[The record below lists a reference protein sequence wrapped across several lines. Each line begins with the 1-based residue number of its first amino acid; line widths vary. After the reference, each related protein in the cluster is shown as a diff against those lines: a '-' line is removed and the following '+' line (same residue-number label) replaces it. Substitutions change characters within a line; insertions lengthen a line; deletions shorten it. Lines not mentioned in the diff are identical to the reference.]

1 MDDDLIRQLR
11 DPRLTVPEF
20 CSVVD
25 QRTEDIIQYDA
36 DRVCPRLQH
45 SILAF
50 MGDTPRD
57 SDGMTQWLIVNASRQ
72 TTKSTTTALAMANLA
87 EYTPGA
93 FAAIIAD
100 KKERAEDLFRA
111 IDISYE
117 YKPEEVKYPTIAN
130 RESRQLTFTHKGKI
144 RTLAANQENVGIG
157 RGASYLHMSEL
168 PFWNDPADVWF
179 KMGPAF
185 RNREN
190 AVIVMESTPAPM
202 SEPGAEW
209 YRDMCAEARKGH
221 GRFKF
226 LFVPFYESK
235 LNERNWDKSWKPD
248 STEMKLLEKYG
259 PPTGLE
265 PVKAKGAGY
274 LTLENLA
281 FRRRVMEEDKLIRR
295 YPELFFVFYPVNSIT
310 CWQQPGGGAIPL
322 HVLEK
327 HLEGDMIPWNPAD
340 NRYMQYQDPHPDGV
354 YVIGVDP
361 AGFGSGDQASFQVLE
376 VWENEW
382 RQVATFSSS
391 EADPPEVARY
401 ILEAA
406 KKYNNAE
413 VVVENNGVGAG
424 VLSILE
430 LASDYNGIVLVDPKG
445 VERRYHLKNLYY
457 HRRGS
462 TRAAPGIPASKRTN
476 SEAMAAMIDALM
488 DKLILHDAE
497 TIEQLRSY
505 RRDKELEDSEKF
517 KLLQPGK
524 VGRGR
529 RSKHHWDRI
538 SALLWACL
546 VARDVPVRYKPKTD
560 EQKQEEESNIK
571 QTLSLPF
578 DEWTAEQ
585 QQEYYKAQESAKN
598 KKKRKNK

>member
-1 MDDDLIRQLR
+1 MDDELIKQLR
-11 DPRLTVPEF
+11 DPRVTVPEF

-185 RNREN
+185 REN

-226 LFVPFYESK
+226 LFVPFYESN
-235 LNERNWDKSWKPD
+235 LNERRWEKAWKPD
-248 STEMKLLEKYG
+248 STELKLLEKYG
-259 PPTGLE
+259 PPTGVE
-265 PVKAKGAGY
+265 PVSMKGAGY

-310 CWQQPGGGAIPL
+310 CWQQPGGGAIPV
-322 HVLEK
+322 HVIER
-327 HLEGDMIPWNPAD
+327 HLEGEMVPWNPAD
-340 NRYMQYQDPHPDGV
+340 NRYMEYEPPRADAV

-376 VWENEW
+376 LWAEEW

-401 ILEAA
+401 VLEAA
-406 KKYNNAE
+406 KRYNNAE

-430 LASDYNGIVLVDPKG
+430 LASDYNGVVLVDPRG
-445 VERRYHLKNLYY
+445 TERRYHLKNLYY
-457 HRRGS
+457 H
-462 TRAAPGIPASKRTN
+462 IN
-476 SEAMAAMIDALM
+476 
-488 DKLILHDAE
+488 
-497 TIEQLRSY
+497 
-505 RRDKELEDSEKF
+505 
-517 KLLQPGK
+517 LL
-524 VGRGR
+524 
-529 RSKHHWDRI
+529 
-538 SALLWACL
+538 
-546 VARDVPVRYKPKTD
+546 
-560 EQKQEEESNIK
+560 
-571 QTLSLPF
+571 
-578 DEWTAEQ
+578 
-585 QQEYYKAQESAKN
+585 
-598 KKKRKNK
+598 

>member
-11 DPRLTVPEF
+11 DPRVTVPEF

-185 RNREN
+185 RTREN

-235 LNERNWDKSWKPD
+235 LNERNWHPSWKPD
-248 STEMKLLEKYG
+248 STELKLLEKYG
-259 PPTGLE
+259 PPTG
-265 PVKAKGAGY
+265 
-274 LTLENLA
+274 LENLA

-310 CWQQPGGGAIPL
+310 CWQQPGGGAIPA

-327 HLEGDMIPWNPAD
+327 HLEGEMVLWDPPDNMYMEYEPPKAD
-340 NRYMQYQDPHPDGV
+340 AI

-376 VWENEW
+376 LWADEW
-382 RQVATFSSS
+382 KQVATFSSS
-391 EADPPEVARY
+391 EASPPEVARHV
-401 ILEAA
+401 LDAA
-406 KKYNNAE
+406 KRYNDAE

-430 LASDYNGIVLVDPKG
+430 LASDYNGVVLVDQSG
-445 VERRYHLKNLYY
+445 VERRFQLKNLYY
-457 HRRGS
+457 HKRGS
-462 TRAAPGIPASKRTN
+462 ARSAPGIPASKRTN

-488 DKLILHDAE
+488 DRLTLKDAE
-497 TIEQLRSY
+497 TVEQLRSY

-524 VGRGR
+524 TGRGR

-546 VARDVPVRYKPKTD
+546 VARDLPVRYKPKTK
-560 EQKQEEESNIK
+560 EQAELEKNELDQIMQK
-571 QTLSLPF
+571 PF

-585 QQEYYKAQESAKN
+585 QQEYYKAQESTKN
-598 KKKRKNK
+598 KKKNRYK

>member
-1 MDDDLIRQLR
+1 VDDDLLRKLR

-20 CSVVD
+20 GSVVD
-25 QRTEDIIQYDA
+25 QRTEDIIRYDA

-45 SILAF
+45 SILSF

-117 YKPEEVKYPTIAN
+117 YKPDEVKYPTIAN

-157 RGASYLHMSEL
+157 RGASYLHMSEV

-185 RNREN
+185 RNRKN

-221 GRFKF
+221 GRLKF
-226 LFVPFYESK
+226 LFVPYHESK
-235 LNERNWDKSWKPD
+235 LNERNWHPSWKPD
-248 STEMKLLEKYG
+248 STEFKLLEKYG
-259 PPTGLE
+259 PPTGME
-265 PVKAKGAGY
+265 PISNPGSSY

-295 YPELFFVFYPVNSIT
+295 YPELFFVFYPVNSIS
-310 CWQQPGGGAIPL
+310 CWQQPGGGAIPV

-327 HLEGDMIPWNPAD
+327 HLEADLEPWEPLD
-340 NRYMQYQDPHPDGV
+340 NMYMEYSEPHPDGV

-376 VWENEW
+376 VWSDEW
-382 RQVATFSSS
+382 VQVATFSSN
-391 EADPPEVARY
+391 EPNPPEVARY
-401 ILEAA
+401 VLEAA
-406 KKYNNAE
+406 KRYNDAE

-424 VLSILE
+424 ILSVLE
-430 LASDYNGIVLVDPKG
+430 LASDYNGVVLVNTQG
-445 VERRYHLKNLYY
+445 VERKYHLKNLYY

-462 TRAAPGIPASKRTN
+462 VRATPGIPASKRTN
-476 SEAMAAMIDALM
+476 AEAMAAMIDALM
-488 DKLILHDAE
+488 DKLVLKDAE
-497 TIEQLRSY
+497 TVEQLRSY

-517 KLLQPGK
+517 KLLKPGK

-546 VARDVPVRYKPKTD
+546 IARDLPVRYRPKT
-560 EQKQEEESNIK
+560 QKQILEDRDKIN
-571 QTLSLPF
+571 TMLDLPF
-578 DEWTAEQ
+578 DEWTGEQ
-585 QQEYYKAQESAKN
+585 QQEYYKAQEAAN
-598 KKKRKNK
+598 KKKRKAK

>member
-1 MDDDLIRQLR
+1 MDDDLIKQLR

-25 QRTEDIIQYDA
+25 QKTEDIIQYDA

-45 SILAF
+45 SILSF

-117 YKPEEVKYPTIAN
+117 YKPEEIKYPTISN

-157 RGASYLHMSEL
+157 RGASFLHMSEL

-235 LNERNWDKSWKPD
+235 LNERMWRNEWRLD
-248 STEMKLLEKYG
+248 STEMKLMEKYG
-259 PPTGLE
+259 PPSGIE
-265 PVKAKGAGY
+265 PVSMPGAEY

-310 CWQQPGGGAIPL
+310 CWQQPGGGAIPA

-327 HLEGDMIPWNPAD
+327 HIDSNLTTWAPKD
-340 NRYMQYQDPHPDGV
+340 NMYMEYKEPHPDGV

-376 VWENEW
+376 LWADQWE
-382 RQVATFSSS
+382 QVATFSSNQPS
-391 EADPPEVARY
+391 PPEVARY
-401 ILEAA
+401 VLETA
-406 KKYNNAE
+406 KRYNNAE

-424 VLSILE
+424 ILSVLE
-430 LASDYNGIVLVDPKG
+430 LASDYNGVVLVDSNG
-445 VERRYHLKNLYY
+445 RERKFHLKNLYY

-462 TRAAPGIPASKRTN
+462 AGSAPGIPASKRTN

-488 DKLILHDAE
+488 DRLVLNDAE
-497 TIEQLRSY
+497 TVEQLRSY

-517 KLLQPGK
+517 KLLQPNK
-524 VGRGR
+524 LGRGR
-529 RSKHHWDRI
+529 RAKHHWDRI

-546 VARDVPVRYKPKTD
+546 VARDLPVRYKPKTQED
-560 EQKQEEESNIK
+560 KEQEEQELQKQLDK
-571 QTLSLPF
+571 PF
-578 DEWTAEQ
+578 DAWTYEEQ
-585 QQEYYKAQESAKN
+585 QAYYKTYE
-598 KKKRKNK
+598 KKKGKKSRG

>member
-1 MDDDLIRQLR
+1 MDDELLRQLR
-11 DPRLTVPEF
+11 DPRVTVPEF

-45 SILAF
+45 SILGF

-57 SDGMTQWLIVNASRQ
+57 DDGMTQWLIVNASRQ

-117 YKPEEVKYPTIAN
+117 YKPEEVRYPTIPN

-157 RGASYLHMSEL
+157 RGASYLHMSEV

-185 RNREN
+185 RNRQN

-221 GRFKF
+221 GRLKF
-226 LFVPFYESK
+226 LFVPFHESR
-235 LNERNWDKSWKPD
+235 LNERKWHPSWKPD
-248 STEMKLLEKYG
+248 GAEIKLLEKYG
-259 PPTGLE
+259 PPTGEE
-265 PVKAKGAGY
+265 PVSNPGSNY

-310 CWQQPGGGAIPL
+310 CWQQPGGGAIPA
-322 HVLEK
+322 HVIEK
-327 HLEGDMIPWNPAD
+327 HLERDMVTWNPAD
-340 NRYMQYQDPHPDGV
+340 NMYMEYEPPKADAI

-376 VWENEW
+376 LWAEEW
-382 RQVATFSSS
+382 TQVATFSSN
-391 EADPPEVARY
+391 EANPPEVARY
-401 ILEAA
+401 VLEAA
-406 KKYNNAE
+406 KRYNNAE

-430 LASDYNGIVLVDPKG
+430 LASDYNGIVLVDQKG
-445 VERRYHLKNLYY
+445 IERRFQLKNLYY
-457 HRRGS
+457 HKRGAS
-462 TRAAPGIPASKRTN
+462 SAPGIPASKRTN

-488 DKLILHDAE
+488 DRLILKDAE

-524 VGRGR
+524 TGRGR

-546 VARDVPVRYKPKTD
+546 VARDLPVRYKPKT
-560 EQKQEEESNIK
+560 EQEILKDKNEIEQIMQK
-571 QTLSLPF
+571 PF

-585 QQEYYKAQESAKN
+585 QQEYYKAQESTKN
-598 KKKRKNK
+598 KKKNRYK

>member
-1 MDDDLIRQLR
+1 MDDDLIKQLR
-11 DPRLTVPEF
+11 DPRVTVPEF

-45 SILAF
+45 SILGF

-57 SDGMTQWLIVNASRQ
+57 DDGMTQWLIVNASRQ

-117 YKPEEVKYPTIAN
+117 YKPEEVKYPTIPN

-157 RGASYLHMSEL
+157 RGASYLHMSEV

-185 RNREN
+185 RNRQN

-221 GRFKF
+221 GRLKF

-235 LNERNWDKSWKPD
+235 LNERIWKDGWRLD
-248 STEMKLLEKYG
+248 STEMKLMEKYG
-259 PPTGLE
+259 PPTGME
-265 PVKAKGAGY
+265 PVSMSGAEY

-310 CWQQPGGGAIPL
+310 CWQQPGGGAIPV

-327 HLEGDMIPWNPAD
+327 HLEANLVPWAPKDNMYMEYKKPNPDA
-340 NRYMQYQDPHPDGV
+340 V

-376 VWENEW
+376 VWEDEW
-382 RQVATFSSS
+382 VQVATFSSNQPN
-391 EADPPEVARY
+391 PPEVARY
-401 ILEAA
+401 VLEAA
-406 KKYNNAE
+406 KRYNNAE
-413 VVVENNGVGAG
+413 VVV
-424 VLSILE
+424 
-430 LASDYNGIVLVDPKG
+430 
-445 VERRYHLKNLYY
+445 
-457 HRRGS
+457 
-462 TRAAPGIPASKRTN
+462 
-476 SEAMAAMIDALM
+476 
-488 DKLILHDAE
+488 
-497 TIEQLRSY
+497 
-505 RRDKELEDSEKF
+505 
-517 KLLQPGK
+517 
-524 VGRGR
+524 
-529 RSKHHWDRI
+529 
-538 SALLWACL
+538 
-546 VARDVPVRYKPKTD
+546 
-560 EQKQEEESNIK
+560 
-571 QTLSLPF
+571 
-578 DEWTAEQ
+578 
-585 QQEYYKAQESAKN
+585 
-598 KKKRKNK
+598 

>member
-1 MDDDLIRQLR
+1 MDDDLIKQLR
-11 DPRLTVPEF
+11 DPRVTVPEF

-45 SILAF
+45 SILGF

-57 SDGMTQWLIVNASRQ
+57 EDGMTQWLIVNASRQ

-117 YKPEEVKYPTIAN
+117 YKPEEVKYPTIPN

-157 RGASYLHMSEL
+157 RGASYLHMSEV

-185 RNREN
+185 RNRQN

-221 GRFKF
+221 GRLKF
-226 LFVPFYESK
+226 LFVPFHESR
-235 LNERNWDKSWKPD
+235 LNERKWHPSWKPD
-248 STEMKLLEKYG
+248 STEIKLLEKYG
-259 PPTGLE
+259 PPTGVE
-265 PVKAKGAGY
+265 PINNPGANY

-310 CWQQPGGGAIPL
+310 CWQQPGGGAIPV
-322 HVLEK
+322 HVLER
-327 HLEGDMIPWNPAD
+327 HLEAELVPWNPKD
-340 NRYMQYQDPHPDGV
+340 NRYMEYSEPHPDAV

-361 AGFGSGDQASFQVLE
+361 AGFGSGDHASFQVLE
-376 VWENEW
+376 VWADEW
-382 RQVATFSSS
+382 KQVATFSSS

-406 KKYNNAE
+406 KRYNDAE

-430 LASDYNGIVLVDPKG
+430 LASDYNGVVLVSVNG
-445 VERRYHLKNLYY
+445 VEKKHYLKNLYY
-457 HRRGS
+457 NKRGTNS
-462 TRAAPGIPASKRTN
+462 TPGIPASKRKN
-476 SEAMAAMIDALM
+476 AEAMAAMIDALM
-488 DKLILHDAE
+488 DRLVLNDME
-497 TIEQLRSY
+497 TVEQLRSY

-524 VGRGR
+524 LGRGR

-546 VARDVPVRYKPKTD
+546 IARDAPVRLKPKTQ
-560 EQKQEEESNIK
+560 EQLQEQEDLLSNMMEK
-571 QTLSLPF
+571 PF
-578 DEWTAEQ
+578 DEWTHEQ
-585 QQEYYKAQESAKN
+585 QQEYYKAQNVQKN
-598 KKKRKNK
+598 KKKSKFR

>member
-1 MDDDLIRQLR
+1 MDDELLLQLR
-11 DPRLTVPEF
+11 DPRVTVPEF

-25 QRTEDIIQYDA
+25 QRTEDIIRYDV
-36 DRVCPRLQH
+36 DRVCPRLQR

-157 RGASYLHMSEL
+157 RGASYLHMSEV

-185 RNREN
+185 RNRKN

-221 GRFKF
+221 GRLKF
-226 LFVPFYESK
+226 LFVPYHESR
-235 LNERNWDKSWKPD
+235 LNERGWGKNWIPD
-248 STEMKLLEKYG
+248 STELKLLEKYG
-259 PPTGLE
+259 PPTGME
-265 PVKAKGAGY
+265 PISNPGASY

-310 CWQQPGGGAIPL
+310 CWQQPGGGAIPS

-327 HLEGDMIPWNPAD
+327 HLDSDLVPWNPPD
-340 NRYMQYQDPHPDGV
+340 NMYMEYEEPKPDAV

-376 VWENEW
+376 IWADEW
-382 RQVATFSSS
+382 KQVAVFSSS
-391 EADPPEVARY
+391 EPNPPEVARY

-406 KKYNNAE
+406 RRYNDAE

-424 VLSILE
+424 VLSVLE
-430 LASDYNGIVLVDPKG
+430 LASDYNGVVLISRRG
-445 VERRYHLKNLYY
+445 VERKYKLKNLYY

-462 TRAAPGIPASKRTN
+462 ARATPGIPASKRTN

-488 DKLILHDAE
+488 DRLTLKDAE
-497 TIEQLRSY
+497 TVEQLRSY

-517 KLLQPGK
+517 KLLKPGK

-546 VARDVPVRYKPKTD
+546 VARDAPVRYKPKTD
-560 EQKQEEESNIK
+560 EQLEKEHNLLVDALDK
-571 QTLSLPF
+571 PF
-578 DEWTAEQ
+578 DSWTHEQ
-585 QQEYYKAQESAKN
+585 QQEYYKAQNVHKS
-598 KKKRKNK
+598 KKKRRSK

>member
-1 MDDDLIRQLR
+1 VDDDLLRKLR

-20 CSVVD
+20 GSVVD
-25 QRTEDIIQYDA
+25 QRTEDIIRYDA

-45 SILAF
+45 SILSF

-117 YKPEEVKYPTIAN
+117 YKPDEVKYPTIAN

-157 RGASYLHMSEL
+157 RGASYLHMSEV

-185 RNREN
+185 RNRKN

-221 GRFKF
+221 GRLKF
-226 LFVPFYESK
+226 LFVPYHESK
-235 LNERNWDKSWKPD
+235 LNERNWHPSWKPD
-248 STEMKLLEKYG
+248 STEFKLLEKYG
-259 PPTGLE
+259 PPTGME
-265 PVKAKGAGY
+265 PISNPGSSY

-295 YPELFFVFYPVNSIT
+295 YPELFFVFYPVNSIS
-310 CWQQPGGGAIPL
+310 CWQQPGGGAIPV

-327 HLEGDMIPWNPAD
+327 HLEADLEPWEPLD
-340 NRYMQYQDPHPDGV
+340 NMYMEYSEPHPDGV

-376 VWENEW
+376 VWSDEW
-382 RQVATFSSS
+382 VQVATFSSN
-391 EADPPEVARY
+391 EPNPPEVARY
-401 ILEAA
+401 VLEAA
-406 KKYNNAE
+406 KRYNDAE

-424 VLSILE
+424 ILSVLE
-430 LASDYNGIVLVDPKG
+430 LASDYNGVVLVNTQG
-445 VERRYHLKNLYY
+445 VERKYHLKNLYN

-462 TRAAPGIPASKRTN
+462 VRATPGIPASKRTN
-476 SEAMAAMIDALM
+476 AEAMAAMIDALM
-488 DKLILHDAE
+488 DKLVLKDAE
-497 TIEQLRSY
+497 TVEQLRSY

-517 KLLQPGK
+517 KLLKPGK

-546 VARDVPVRYKPKTD
+546 IARDLPVRYRPKT
-560 EQKQEEESNIK
+560 QKQILEDRDKIN
-571 QTLSLPF
+571 TMLDLPF
-578 DEWTAEQ
+578 DEWTGEQ
-585 QQEYYKAQESAKN
+585 QQEYYKAQEAAN
-598 KKKRKNK
+598 KKKRKAK

>member
-1 MDDDLIRQLR
+1 MDDDLIKQLR

-25 QRTEDIIQYDA
+25 QKTEDIIQYDV

-45 SILAF
+45 SILSF

-117 YKPEEVKYPTIAN
+117 YKPEEIKYPTISN

-157 RGASYLHMSEL
+157 RGASFLHMSEL

-235 LNERNWDKSWKPD
+235 LNERRWRNEWRLD
-248 STEMKLLEKYG
+248 STEMKLMEKYG
-259 PPTGLE
+259 PPSGIE
-265 PVKAKGAGY
+265 PVSMPGAEY

-310 CWQQPGGGAIPL
+310 CWQQPGGGAIPA

-327 HLEGDMIPWNPAD
+327 HIDSNLTTWAPKD
-340 NRYMQYQDPHPDGV
+340 NMYMEYKEPHPDGV

-376 VWENEW
+376 LWADQWE
-382 RQVATFSSS
+382 QVATFSSNQPS
-391 EADPPEVARY
+391 PPEVARY
-401 ILEAA
+401 VLETA
-406 KKYNNAE
+406 KRYNNAE

-424 VLSILE
+424 ILSVLE
-430 LASDYNGIVLVDPKG
+430 LASDYNGVVLVDSNG
-445 VERRYHLKNLYY
+445 RERKFHLKNLYY

-462 TRAAPGIPASKRTN
+462 AGSAPGIPASKRTN

-488 DKLILHDAE
+488 DRLVLNDAE
-497 TIEQLRSY
+497 TVEQLRSY

-517 KLLQPGK
+517 KLLQPNK
-524 VGRGR
+524 LGRGR
-529 RSKHHWDRI
+529 RAKHHWDRI

-546 VARDVPVRYKPKTD
+546 VARDLPVRYKPKTQED
-560 EQKQEEESNIK
+560 KEQEEQELQKQLDK
-571 QTLSLPF
+571 PF
-578 DEWTAEQ
+578 DAWTYEEQ
-585 QQEYYKAQESAKN
+585 QAYYKTYE
-598 KKKRKNK
+598 KKKGKKSRG

>member
-1 MDDDLIRQLR
+1 MDDDLIKQLR

-25 QRTEDIIQYDA
+25 QKTEDIIQYDV

-45 SILAF
+45 SILSF

-117 YKPEEVKYPTIAN
+117 YKPEEIKYPTISN

-157 RGASYLHMSEL
+157 RGASFLHMSEL

-235 LNERNWDKSWKPD
+235 LNERMWRNEWRLD
-248 STEMKLLEKYG
+248 STEMKLMEKYG
-259 PPTGLE
+259 PPSGIE
-265 PVKAKGAGY
+265 PVSMPGAEY

-310 CWQQPGGGAIPL
+310 CWQQPGGGAIPA

-327 HLEGDMIPWNPAD
+327 HIDSNLTTWAPKD
-340 NRYMQYQDPHPDGV
+340 NMYMEYKEPHPDGV

-376 VWENEW
+376 LWADQWE
-382 RQVATFSSS
+382 QVATFSSNQPS
-391 EADPPEVARY
+391 PPEVARY
-401 ILEAA
+401 VLETA
-406 KKYNNAE
+406 KRYNNAE

-424 VLSILE
+424 ILSVLE
-430 LASDYNGIVLVDPKG
+430 LASDYNGVVLVDSNG
-445 VERRYHLKNLYY
+445 RERKFHLKNLYY

-462 TRAAPGIPASKRTN
+462 AGSAPGIPASKRTN

-488 DKLILHDAE
+488 DRLVLNDAE
-497 TIEQLRSY
+497 TVEQLRSY

-517 KLLQPGK
+517 KLLQPNK
-524 VGRGR
+524 LGRGR
-529 RSKHHWDRI
+529 RAKHHWDRI

-546 VARDVPVRYKPKTD
+546 VARDLPVRYKPKTQED
-560 EQKQEEESNIK
+560 KEQEEQELQKQLDK
-571 QTLSLPF
+571 PF
-578 DEWTAEQ
+578 DAWTYEEQ
-585 QQEYYKAQESAKN
+585 QAYYKTYE
-598 KKKRKNK
+598 KKKGKKSRG

>member
-1 MDDDLIRQLR
+1 MDDDLIKQLR
-11 DPRLTVPEF
+11 DPRVTVPEF

-45 SILAF
+45 SILGF

-57 SDGMTQWLIVNASRQ
+57 EDGMTQWLIVNASRQ

-117 YKPEEVKYPTIAN
+117 YKPEEVKYPTIPN

-157 RGASYLHMSEL
+157 RGASYLHMSEV

-185 RNREN
+185 RNRQN

-221 GRFKF
+221 GRLKF

-235 LNERNWDKSWKPD
+235 LNERIWKDGWRLD
-248 STEMKLLEKYG
+248 STEMKLMEKYG
-259 PPTGLE
+259 PPTGME
-265 PVKAKGAGY
+265 PVSMSGAEY

-310 CWQQPGGGAIPL
+310 CWQQPGGGAIPV

-327 HLEGDMIPWNPAD
+327 HLEANLVPWAPKDNMYMEYKKPNPDA
-340 NRYMQYQDPHPDGV
+340 V

-376 VWENEW
+376 VWEDEW
-382 RQVATFSSS
+382 VQVATFSSNQPN
-391 EADPPEVARY
+391 PPEVARY
-401 ILEAA
+401 VLEAA
-406 KKYNNAE
+406 KRYNNAE

-424 VLSILE
+424 ILSVLE
-430 LASDYNGIVLVDPKG
+430 LASDYNGVVLVDKSG
-445 VERRYHLKNLYY
+445 LERKYHLKNLYY
-457 HRRGS
+457 HKRGS
-462 TRAAPGIPASKRTN
+462 TRASPGISASKRTN

-488 DKLILHDAE
+488 DRLTLNDAE
-497 TIEQLRSY
+497 TVEQLRSY

-517 KLLQPGK
+517 KLLQPNK
-524 VGRGR
+524 LGRGR
-529 RSKHHWDRI
+529 RAKHHWDRI

-546 VARDVPVRYKPKTD
+546 VARDLPVRYKPKT
-560 EQKQEEESNIK
+560 QEEKNKEEKDLYNL
-571 QTLSLPF
+571 LSKPF
-578 DEWTAEQ
+578 DAWTYEE
-585 QQEYYKAQESAKN
+585 QQEYYKAQDNTKN
-598 KKKRKNK
+598 KKKRKSK

>member
-1 MDDDLIRQLR
+1 MDDELLLQLR
-11 DPRLTVPEF
+11 DPRVTVPEF

-25 QRTEDIIQYDA
+25 QKTEDIIQYDA

-45 SILAF
+45 SILGF

-57 SDGMTQWLIVNASRQ
+57 DDGMTQWLIVNASRQ

-117 YKPEEVKYPTIAN
+117 YKPEEVKYPTIPN

-157 RGASYLHMSEL
+157 RGASYLHMSEV

-185 RNREN
+185 RNRQN

-221 GRFKF
+221 GRLKF

-235 LNERNWDKSWKPD
+235 LNERIWKDGWRLD
-248 STEMKLLEKYG
+248 STEMKLMEKYG
-259 PPTGLE
+259 PPTGME
-265 PVKAKGAGY
+265 PVSMSGAEY

-310 CWQQPGGGAIPL
+310 CWQQPGGGAIPV

-327 HLEGDMIPWNPAD
+327 HLEANLVPWAPKDNMYMEYKKPNPDA
-340 NRYMQYQDPHPDGV
+340 V

-376 VWENEW
+376 VWEDEW
-382 RQVATFSSS
+382 VQVATFSSNQPN
-391 EADPPEVARY
+391 PPEVARY
-401 ILEAA
+401 VLEAA
-406 KKYNNAE
+406 KRYNNAE

-424 VLSILE
+424 ILSVLE
-430 LASDYNGIVLVDPKG
+430 LASDYNGVVLVDKSG
-445 VERRYHLKNLYY
+445 LERKYHLKNLYY
-457 HRRGS
+457 HKRGS
-462 TRAAPGIPASKRTN
+462 TRASPGISASKRTN

-488 DKLILHDAE
+488 DRLTLNDAE
-497 TIEQLRSY
+497 TVEQLRSY

-517 KLLQPGK
+517 KLLQPNK
-524 VGRGR
+524 LGRGR
-529 RSKHHWDRI
+529 RAKHHWDRI

-546 VARDVPVRYKPKTD
+546 VARDLPVRYKPKT
-560 EQKQEEESNIK
+560 QEEKNKEEKDLYNL
-571 QTLSLPF
+571 LSKPF
-578 DEWTAEQ
+578 DAWTYEE
-585 QQEYYKAQESAKN
+585 QQEYYKAQDNTKN
-598 KKKRKNK
+598 KKKRKSK